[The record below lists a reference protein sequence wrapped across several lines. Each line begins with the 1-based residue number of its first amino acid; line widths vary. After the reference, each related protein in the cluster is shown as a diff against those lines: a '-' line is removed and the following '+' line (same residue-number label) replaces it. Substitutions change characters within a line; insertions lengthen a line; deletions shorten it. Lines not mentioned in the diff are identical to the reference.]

1 MPVDAQRAGR
11 SRGFVTSLSEDERA
25 RAFRAARRHSIL
37 VKVLRVCLPIAAVG
51 VVSLFFIPTQLS
63 FEIDGATASLDGVAI
78 ESGNLKMVNPTLSG
92 VHDDYGRYDIRADT
106 ATQKVETPNKVV
118 LQDISGTLVSPEDD
132 ITRLSA
138 ISGLFDTKKKQLTFG
153 EGVSIK
159 GRAGLSVAMR
169 SATVHFT
176 DQLIVSEEPVEM
188 QFRGSQITSDSVRLE
203 TGKARAIFTGNV
215 KVRLEPQQ
223 EANTQ

>member
-132 ITRLSA
+132 ITRLSGDGA
-138 ISGLFDTKKKQLTFG
+138 FH
-153 EGVSIK
+153 
-159 GRAGLSVAMR
+159 R
-169 SATVHFT
+169 SA
-176 DQLIVSEEPVEM
+176 DRI
-188 QFRGSQITSDSVRLE
+188 R
-203 TGKARAIFTGNV
+203 
-215 KVRLEPQQ
+215 
-223 EANTQ
+223 